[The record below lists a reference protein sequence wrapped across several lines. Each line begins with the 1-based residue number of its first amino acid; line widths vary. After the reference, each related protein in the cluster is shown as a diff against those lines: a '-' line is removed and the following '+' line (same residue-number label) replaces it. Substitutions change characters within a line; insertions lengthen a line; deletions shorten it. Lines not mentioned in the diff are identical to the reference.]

1 MLTTANPSS
10 LPPVRKKETLEEGH
24 YKGCSQPA
32 RQPERKT
39 RREEHKAGERER
51 ERERER
57 ETLTRISLLPK
68 ILSKNLRNACPILL
82 LADQANLLQYGVRPE
97 RHEHQL

>member
-24 YKGCSQPA
+24 YKGCCQPA
-32 RQPERKT
+32 RQPEKKT

-51 ERERER
+51 N
-57 ETLTRISLLPK
+57 THPHLPVAEDTVEK
-68 ILSKNLRNACPILL
+68 FAKRLPHTSAC
-82 LADQANLLQYGVRPE
+82 
-97 RHEHQL
+97 

>member
-51 ERERER
+51 ERERD
-57 ETLTRISLLPK
+57 THPHLPVAEDTVEK
-68 ILSKNLRNACPILL
+68 FAKRLPHTSAC
-82 LADQANLLQYGVRPE
+82 
-97 RHEHQL
+97 